1 MSAPIAVVTG
11 GIRGIGAAA
20 AALLVAD
27 GYEVL
32 ALDRA
37 DPTNAL
43 PKGVRA
49 AKADVC
55 DRASMATALDSV
67 GKIDVFVHCAG
78 IYTIRPF
85 FDITEADVRAMC
97 DVHILGAVIGGQEA
111 ARRMNDG
118 GRIVNVV
125 SKGYL
130 GMPNAAHYVAAKA
143 GLVGL
148 TRAMAI
154 DLAPRKIRVNAVAP
168 GAVDTDMTRVQP
180 EEVRARM
187 AKAEPLGRLIDPQ
200 MIAASIAFLARPDT
214 YINGHI
220 LVVDGGRA
228 AGIMPV

>member
-78 IYTIRPF
+78 SYTIRPF